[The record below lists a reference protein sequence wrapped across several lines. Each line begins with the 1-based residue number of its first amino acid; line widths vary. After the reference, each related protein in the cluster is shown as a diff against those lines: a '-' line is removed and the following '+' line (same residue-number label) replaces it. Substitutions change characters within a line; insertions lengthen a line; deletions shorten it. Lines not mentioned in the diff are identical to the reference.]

1 MAPPNNPAA
10 GGKQAGAN
18 LSGITVTKEANFS
31 QWYAEVVTKCE
42 LVEYYTEV
50 CDILRLPHPHP
61 LPLRRE
67 TCGGGFKGWAGDRG
81 NRGRVLL

>member
-10 GGKQAGAN
+10 GGKQVGAN

-50 CDILRLPHPHP
+50 CDILRFPIHP

-67 TCGGGFKGWAGDRG
+67 TWEEEFGRGGIEEIEEE
-81 NRGRVLL
+81 LL

>member
-1 MAPPNNPAA
+1 MAPSITAP

-18 LSGITVTKEANFS
+18 LNGISVSKETNFS

-50 CDILRLPHPHP
+50 
-61 LPLRRE
+61 RRHR
-67 TCGGGFKGWAGDRG
+67 T
-81 NRGRVLL
+81 